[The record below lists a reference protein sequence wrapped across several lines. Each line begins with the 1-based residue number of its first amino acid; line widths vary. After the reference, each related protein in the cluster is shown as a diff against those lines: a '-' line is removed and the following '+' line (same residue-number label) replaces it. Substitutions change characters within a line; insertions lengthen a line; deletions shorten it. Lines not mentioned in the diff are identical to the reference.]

1 MERREMIKKIVDTE
15 GAVILMDGE
24 QNVVTLRTAFDPADG
39 SIKLSIDGK
48 LRTDVQVYL
57 ASELG
62 FYAVA
67 AGVRSM
73 EVDCGKITAVS
84 PGCFGELLNVKIKM
98 TGQGK
103 SVQFLNKPDC
113 LIGREKLMGK
123 KL

>member
-1 MERREMIKKIVDTE
+1 MVKKIVDTE

-24 QNVVTLRTAFDPADG
+24 QNVVTLRTAFNPADG
-39 SIKLSIDGK
+39 SIKLSIDGR

-62 FYAVA
+62 FYSVA
-67 AGVRSM
+67 AGVKSL
-73 EVDCGKITAVS
+73 EVDCGKITAVA

-98 TGQGK
+98 AGQGK
-103 SVQFLNKPDC
+103 SIYFINKPDC
-113 LIGREKLMGK
+113 LISREKLMGK

>member
-1 MERREMIKKIVDTE
+1 MMKKIVDTN
-15 GAVILMDGE
+15 GTVMLMDGE
-24 QNVVTLRTAFDPADG
+24 QNVVSLKTAFNAADG
-39 SIKLSIDGK
+39 SIKLGIDGR

-62 FYAVA
+62 FYSVA
-67 AGVRSM
+67 EGVRSL

-98 TGQGK
+98 AGQGK
-103 SVQFLNKPDC
+103 SVTFINKPDC
-113 LIGREKLMGK
+113 LISREKLMGK